1 LFVKNL
7 DDSIDDTQLRE
18 EFSPCGTITSAKV
31 MKDEKTGTSKG
42 FGFVCFSSADEAT
55 KAVTEMNGKM
65 ILSKPIYVALA
76 QRKEQRKAQLELQY
90 QRGQPPMQMPGP
102 GMFPT
107 GAPVY
112 FAPPQPG
119 QRPFIPY
126 PAQMMPR
133 SRFPNPQ
140 GRFQPP
146 GVPFM
151 VAQPQQ
157 QGGPRGPRPKG
168 HQPGQQPMYPVRYN
182 ANVRNQQIPVP
193 SQDTPNNVQ
202 ANPPT
207 NAPLPDIQT
216 LGETL
221 YPLIANALEPL
232 KQEGLTGKITGM
244 LLDLDPQEVFQ
255 IMNAPDQLNKKI
267 AEALEVLEAHNQD
280 KKETA

>member
-1 LFVKNL
+1 
-7 DDSIDDTQLRE
+7 
-18 EFSPCGTITSAKV
+18 
-31 MKDEKTGTSKG
+31 
-42 FGFVCFSSADEAT
+42 
-55 KAVTEMNGKM
+55 M

-90 QRGQPPMQMPGP
+90 QRGQPTMQMPGP

-112 FAPPQPG
+112 FAPPPQPG

-140 GRFQPP
+140 GRFQP

-151 VAQPQQ
+151 VQPQQ
-157 QGGPRGPRPKG
+157 PGGPRGPRPKG
-168 HQPGQQPMYPVRYN
+168 HQQTGQQPMYPVRYN
-182 ANVRNQQIPVP
+182 ANVRNPQVSLNSQDPTNVP
-193 SQDTPNNVQ
+193 SPNQPSNTPIIDT
-202 ANPPT
+202 
-207 NAPLPDIQT
+207 QT

-244 LLDLDPQEVFQ
+244 LLDLETPELMQ
-255 IMNAPDQLNKKI
+255 IMTAPDQLNKKI
-267 AEALEVLEAHNQD
+267 AEALEVLEAHNSE
-280 KKETA
+280 KKD